1 MPESVQATHYP
12 QNEYPG
18 TGIGLATS
26 RRVVEGQGGKIQVT
40 SESGVGITFSFT
52 LPVYSPEA
60 SHEAR
65 TAWH

>member
-1 MPESVQATHYP
+1 MPESVQAGHYP

-18 TGIGLATS
+18 TGIGLAIS

-52 LPVYSPEA
+52 LPVHSPEA